1 MSLFPIKTQTL
12 TYFIIIL
19 NIFPSVS
26 KQAGVEPKSIS
37 TENKAAERDSNN
49 QTHSSAVFCGKIHFV
64 LFYRKELR
72 LPLFNWN
79 LAGHAMPPGTA
90 AGRRNTR
97 EATAKIDKRVVAERG
112 RGGERG
118 CQREPLLFCW
128 FAQHQN
134 RTEGE
139 SSNCKQLIP
148 LDNIHSFSAGQP
160 APRSETANARRRL
173 WLEINTLAF
182 QPRLVSEGFWNAR
195 AKGVTFEQDAASVFI
210 LLKKKKIHLNSHQRL
225 REKKKKKG
233 FQLKAND

>member
-112 RGGERG
+112 RGGEG
-118 CQREPLLFCW
+118 SGGVRESHYYSADSL
-128 FAQHQN
+128 N
-134 RTEGE
+134 TRTEQRA
-139 SSNCKQLIP
+139 SHL
-148 LDNIHSFSAGQP
+148 
-160 APRSETANARRRL
+160 TANSL
-173 WLEINTLAF
+173 FHWTTFTAF
-182 QPRLVSEGFWNAR
+182 QQANLPRDLR
-195 AKGVTFEQDAASVFI
+195 LQMPDDASDW
-210 LLKKKKIHLNSHQRL
+210 K
-225 REKKKKKG
+225 
-233 FQLKAND
+233 